1 VYEQNRVDFFVSACG
16 EFAYAM
22 NKGLEFSRKRNQERQ
37 TTMDQISFG
46 QYSLVYNAFSFV
58 IAAMGAA
65 TVFLF
70 LSRSQVSTK
79 YKSAVTI
86 SGLVTMIALYH
97 YVRIFNSWD
106 AAYSVLNGVVTP
118 TGRSFNDAYR
128 YVDWLLTVPLLVTEL
143 ILVMRLSGGEGAKKA
158 SKLAFLAV
166 VMVLLGYPGEIS
178 NVASTRWL
186 WWCLSMIPFLIIQY
200 ELFVGL
206 AASIKAQPEAVRG
219 LVSSA
224 RYITVITWLFYP
236 IVFILPMIGLTGAS
250 ATVGVQVGYSIADVL
265 AKAAFGI
272 FIYTIALR
280 KSEVEGHG

>member
-1 VYEQNRVDFFVSACG
+1 
-16 EFAYAM
+16 
-22 NKGLEFSRKRNQERQ
+22 
-37 TTMDQISFG
+37 MDQLSFG
-46 QYSLVYNAFSFV
+46 QYSLVYNSFSFV

-70 LSRSQVSTK
+70 LSRSQVNSK

-86 SGLVTMIALYH
+86 SGIVTMIALYH
-97 YVRIFNSWD
+97 YVRIFNSWE
-106 AAYSVLNGVVTP
+106 ATYTVVNGTVTA
-118 TGRSFNDAYR
+118 TGQVFNDAYR

-143 ILVMRLSGGEGAKKA
+143 ILVMRLPGSEGTKKA
-158 SKLAFLAV
+158 SLLAFLAV
-166 VMVLLGYPGEIS
+166 LMVALGYPGEVS

-186 WWCLSMIPFLIIQY
+186 WWSLSMIPFLIIQY
-200 ELFVGL
+200 QLFVGL
-206 AASIKAQPEAVRG
+206 ADSIRAQPESARG

-236 IVFILPMIGLTGAS
+236 IVFILPMIGLSGAS

-265 AKAAFGI
+265 AKAAFGV

-280 KSEVEGHG
+280 KTQSEAGGVSDERNVAMHA